1 MASYPQA
8 CLAECPAPSSPID
21 DFIQRISIAIG
32 NNAEAIDRLACR
44 TASVRLHTP
53 CPPTSDANKAVGQPS
68 MSDMEERL
76 CDILTRLNRN
86 TDNLINIT
94 DEIRL

>member
-1 MASYPQA
+1 M
-8 CLAECPAPSSPID
+8 
-21 DFIQRISIAIG
+21 QRISIAIG

-44 TASVRLHTP
+44 TVSVRLHTP
-53 CPPTSDANKAVGQPS
+53 CPPVEASKSIQQPS

-86 TDNLINIT
+86 TDNLINLT

>member
-1 MASYPQA
+1 M
-8 CLAECPAPSSPID
+8 
-21 DFIQRISIAIG
+21 QRISIAIG
-32 NNAEAIDRLACR
+32 NNAEAIERLACR
-44 TASVRLHTP
+44 TGSVRLPTP
-53 CPPTSDANKAVGQPS
+53 CPPVEANKTGAQPS
-68 MSDMEERL
+68 MSEMEERL